1 MKPILTAIAILAVTV
16 VHIISGSAL
25 ISIGRSHASLFKEAD
40 CKLPLISELSTNYTA
55 TTAPII
61 VGLLLGMM
69 TVLGLGLVFRPQTFH
84 WLLPFLLSLS
94 FVTVILHIMFV
105 VFGITVPLLPVTPT
119 MSQQ

>member
-1 MKPILTAIAILAVTV
+1 MNPILTAIAILAATV

-40 CKLPLISELSTNYTA
+40 CELPLISELSTNYTA

-69 TVLGLGLVFRPQTFH
+69 TLLGLGLVFRFQTFH
-84 WLLPFLLSLS
+84 WLLPLLLSLS
-94 FVTVILHIMFV
+94 FVTAILHIMFV